1 MKPLWIASVEL
12 MFNKQLMQYQ
22 IFIKNPPTK
31 CALQKTFL
39 PFKIK
44 NENSY
49 WNFPIITKIE

>member
-22 IFIKNPPTK
+22 IFIKNPLTK

-44 NENSY
+44 NENY
-49 WNFPIITKIE
+49 N